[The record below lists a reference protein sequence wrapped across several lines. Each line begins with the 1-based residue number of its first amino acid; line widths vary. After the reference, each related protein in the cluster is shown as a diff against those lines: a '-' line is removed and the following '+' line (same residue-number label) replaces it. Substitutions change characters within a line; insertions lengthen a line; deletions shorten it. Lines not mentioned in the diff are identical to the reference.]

1 VRYWSLLFALAALLC
16 IGAFVYAPFH
26 PDWWLP
32 NNPGPDGPGH
42 TVSTFG
48 REIDNLFMI
57 ILVITGITF
66 IGTQVALVWVAF
78 RYVDERDSQ
87 GRPIRA
93 ASYFHGSQR
102 LEVIWS
108 IIPSAI
114 LVFIALY
121 QMGTWAEIKFRSAA
135 PKVQPLAEITARQ
148 FQWMMSYPGADG
160 LLNTPDDV
168 HLVNDLHFVK
178 GKMALIYLK
187 SADVLH
193 SFFLP
198 QMRIKQDA
206 VPGLSIPVWFDCDT
220 AGRYD
225 LACAELCGWGHYK
238 MRGNVVVHETQSEFD
253 DWMQKATDAQNVSQL
268 AAAGGPQGEVKP
280 R

>member
-1 VRYWSLLFALAALLC
+1 VRYWSLLFALAALFC
-16 IGAFVYAPFH
+16 IGAFVYSPFN

-32 NNPGPDGPGH
+32 NSPGEPHH

-48 REIDNLFMI
+48 REIDSLFII

-66 IGTQVALVWVAF
+66 IGTQIALVWAAF
-78 RYVDERDSQ
+78 RFVDVTDAE
-87 GRPIRA
+87 GRPVRPA
-93 ASYFHGSQR
+93 TYFHGSQR
-102 LEVIWS
+102 LEVIWT
-108 IIPSAI
+108 IIPASI

-121 QMGTWAEIKFRSAA
+121 QMGTWAAIKFRTAA
-135 PKVQPLAEITARQ
+135 PKVQALAEVTGRQ
-148 FQWMMSYPGADG
+148 FQWVMAYPGPDG
-160 LLNTPDDV
+160 RLNTTDDL

-178 GKMALIYLK
+178 GKTALIYLK
-187 SADVLH
+187 SSDVLH

-206 VPGLSIPVWFDCDT
+206 VPGLSIPVWFDSDR
-220 AGRYD
+220 AGKYD

-238 MRGNVVVHETQSEFD
+238 MRGNVTVHETQSEFD
-253 DWMQKATDAQNVSQL
+253 DWMQRAIDAQNVSQL
-268 AAAGGPQGEVKP
+268 AAVGGPQGEVNP